1 MSALTRA
8 YEDYLE
14 AVLILSKRSTPLKSV
29 DVATFLGVSKPA
41 VSKTIKELQ
50 ELGYLAEGKYHTPEL
65 TAKGLAAAKEVY
77 GRHTLL
83 KDFIISLGVSPEIA
97 EIDGCKIEHV
107 LSQETLDA
115 IKKKLEKK

>member
-1 MSALTRA
+1 MSTLTRA
-8 YEDYLE
+8 HEDYLE
-14 AVLILSKRSTPLKSV
+14 AVHILSKRSQTLKSV
-29 DVATFLGVSKPA
+29 DIASFLGVSKAA

-50 ELGYLAEGKYHTPEL
+50 ELGYLEEGKYHTPEL
-65 TAKGLAAAKEVY
+65 TPTGLAIAQEVY

-107 LSQETLDA
+107 LSKETLDA
-115 IKKKLEKK
+115 IKKKLENK

>member
-1 MSALTRA
+1 MATLTRA

-14 AVLILSKRSTPLKSV
+14 AVLILSKTIHPLKSV
-29 DVATFLGVSKPA
+29 DIATFLSVSKAA

-65 TAKGLAAAKEVY
+65 TPKGLAIAKEVY

-115 IKKKLEKK
+115 IKKKLEK